1 MKNLIKI
8 ALSILI
14 PVTAISQS
22 DTPCGAPNIN
32 VNAACTNTTATI
44 DGTANQQTN
53 AANGGTPS
61 CGSMGED
68 VWFSFTAP
76 ASGNVDLTTTAGT
89 TTDGVMAVYSG
100 ACTSLTEVDCDDDG
114 GTGSMPL
121 LNLTGLTAGN
131 TYYIRLWDYGGGTGN
146 FDICL
151 TEGVVVSAP
160 ANDDCAGAFPVTVN
174 PDQACGSTTAG
185 TVLGAT
191 ASTQSTTDCFGTEND
206 DVWFS
211 FTATAT
217 QHTIDLLN
225 VTGSTTDMYH
235 SVWEGAC
242 PALTLVAGTC
252 SDADN
257 QTVTGLTIGN
267 TYYVR
272 VNTWS
277 GTAGATSAFDICIGT
292 PVILPPISNDD
303 CGGAISLTVN
313 PDDLCGTVTTAT
325 VAGATASPQSDTDCA
340 GTEND
345 DVWFTFVATSVTHS
359 ISLLNISGS
368 TTDMYHSVWEGT
380 CPALTLVAGTCSDPN
395 NQTIGTLTI
404 GNTYYV
410 RVNTWS
416 STTGA
421 TSVFDI
427 CIGTPPP
434 VVPPG
439 SNSTCAAPD
448 PICSGSAINFTS
460 TVTGLDAED
469 DLNPGNDYDCLFSSP
484 DPTWYYLEIAG
495 AGNLVIDMTAGSDID
510 YAIWGPFADIAT
522 AVADCNSYG
531 TPLDCSYSTAA
542 TEQANVPGTVVGEVY
557 VLLVTNYAGTVQTIT
572 VADAATNTATTDCT
586 IVPLPVE
593 LVNFDGH
600 KLEEEIIL
608 SWTTISELNND
619 YFIIERSIDGNIWE
633 SIGIENGNG
642 TTNATTNYGF
652 IDRDF
657 KSGTNYYRLKQFDFN
672 GSIQFSDVIAIVAND
687 DINVSLVP
695 NPAKTNVA
703 ISTSEYFTQ
712 IDIINMQGRIVQS
725 NNYDSIRKTVL
736 DINDLEKGV
745 YNINVHTEQGNKIE
759 RLIVL

>member
-14 PVTAISQS
+14 SATAMSQS
-22 DTPCGAPNIN
+22 NTPCGGGGAPNIA
-32 VNAACTNTTATI
+32 VNPGCVNTTATI
-44 DGTANQQTN
+44 GGGDSQQTN

-68 VWFSFTAP
+68 VWFAFTAP
-76 ASGNVDLTTTAGT
+76 ASGNVDITTVAGSI
-89 TTDGVMAVYSG
+89 TDAVMAVYSG
-100 ACTSLTEVDCDDDG
+100 PCGSLAEVGCDDDG
-114 GTGSMPL
+114 GAGLMPL
-121 LNLTGLTAGN
+121 LNLAGLTPGN
-131 TYYIRLWDYGGGTGN
+131 TYFLRLWQYGGGTGN
-146 FDICL
+146 FDVCL
-151 TEGVVVSAP
+151 TEAVVAGTP

-174 PDQACGSTTAG
+174 PDALCGSVTAG
-185 TVLGAT
+185 TVQGAT
-191 ASTQSTTDCFGTEND
+191 ASPQGTVDCFGTEND

-211 FTATAT
+211 FVATST
-217 QHTIDLLN
+217 THSIDLLN
-225 VTGSTTDMYH
+225 ITGSTTDMYH

-252 SDADN
+252 SD
-257 QTVTGLTIGN
+257 
-267 TYYVR
+267 
-272 VNTWS
+272 
-277 GTAGATSAFDICIGT
+277 
-292 PVILPPISNDD
+292 
-303 CGGAISLTVN
+303 
-313 PDDLCGTVTTAT
+313 
-325 VAGATASPQSDTDCA
+325 
-340 GTEND
+340 
-345 DVWFTFVATSVTHS
+345 
-359 ISLLNISGS
+359 
-368 TTDMYHSVWEGT
+368 
-380 CPALTLVAGTCSDPN
+380 PN
-395 NQTIGTLTI
+395 SQTIGTLTI
-404 GNTYYV
+404 GNTYYI

-416 STTGA
+416 STAGA
-421 TSVFDI
+421 TSAFDV
-427 CIGTPPP
+427 CVGTPPP

-469 DLNPGNDYDCLFSSP
+469 DINPGNNYDCLFSSP
-484 DPTWYYLEIAG
+484 DPTWYYLEISG
-495 AGNLVIDMTAGSDID
+495 SGNLIIDMSAASDID

-522 AVADCNSYG
+522 AITDCNSYG
-531 TPLDCSYSTAA
+531 LPLDCSYSIAA
-542 TEQANVPGTVVGEVY
+542 TEQANVTGVLVGEVY
-557 VLLVTNYAGTVQTIT
+557 VLLVTNYAGTVQTISIN
-572 VADAATNTATTDCT
+572 DAASNTATTDCS

-608 SWTTISELNND
+608 SWTTVSELNND

-633 SIGIENGNG
+633 SIGFENGNG

-652 IDRDF
+652 IDRNF
-657 KSGTNYYRLKQFDFN
+657 KAGTNYYRLKQFDFN
-672 GSIQFSDVIAIVAND
+672 GNIQFSDVFAIVAND